1 MLHHAGIDLNTAE
14 QMPMHYALAF
24 LSEKAGLLQA
34 AKPKLE
40 RERHQNTRAAPP
52 QSTSSKSYVSTERK
66 CSKPKTGVSQ

>member
-24 LSEKAGLLQA
+24 LSEKAGLLKA

-40 RERHQNTRAAPP
+40 RERHQNTRAALP
-52 QSTSSKSYVSTERK
+52 STNSKSYVSTERK